1 MQSDQRSVDGCLSL
15 SPLQSVSWGE
25 HRVLPSMIA
34 VSSIPVRSIHYSILH
49 ATLSRRISCNGGALG
64 NHHFTPLSRRPWHD
78 SIIMDPHPWPWAS
91 KHISESWQA
100 TLSLSRVPLSIQQT
114 LRNVVSAPKWQTR
127 LNNIIDAAYAVVPL
141 PFHDSFIV
149 GKLAGYL
156 GQSFIFTP
164 ASDTN
169 IHSSSSLKLA
179 YIVGVRLH
187 HESEHVAEVSNQNR
201 TRWYPLPDLEI
212 SIMAY
217 VLIWWQR
224 RAFPDLLFR

>member
-1 MQSDQRSVDGCLSL
+1 MEVPSEIIISL
-15 SPLQSVSWGE
+15 LFHVVPGMTHYYGS
-25 HRVLPSMIA
+25 PSMAMGIKTHLRKLAGDA
-34 VSSIPVRSIHYSILH
+34 VLVACP
-49 ATLSRRISCNGGALG
+49 AE
-64 NHHFTPLSRRPWHD
+64 
-78 SIIMDPHPWPWAS
+78 HPA
-91 KHISESWQA
+91 
-100 TLSLSRVPLSIQQT
+100 
-114 LRNVVSAPKWQTR
+114 NVEKRCQRTR

-187 HESEHVAEVSNQNR
+187 HES
-201 TRWYPLPDLEI
+201 DLEI

-224 RAFPDLLFR
+224 RAFPDLLFH

>member
-1 MQSDQRSVDGCLSL
+1 MAMGIKTHLRKLAGDAVLVACPAEHPANVEKRCQR
-15 SPLQSVSWGE
+15 
-25 HRVLPSMIA
+25 
-34 VSSIPVRSIHYSILH
+34 
-49 ATLSRRISCNGGALG
+49 
-64 NHHFTPLSRRPWHD
+64 
-78 SIIMDPHPWPWAS
+78 
-91 KHISESWQA
+91 
-100 TLSLSRVPLSIQQT
+100 
-114 LRNVVSAPKWQTR
+114 TR

-212 SIMAY
+212 TIMAY